1 MNAPAS
7 PLSST
12 RHCKIAILG
21 TGFSGLGMAIRLK
34 QQGEQDF
41 LLFEKEAGVGG
52 TWRVNSYPGCACD
65 VQSHLYSFSFEPNP
79 NWTRMF
85 APQPEIKAYL
95 EGCWNKYRLQ
105 DKTLLNSAV
114 SQLRW
119 DQARELW
126 LIDTVHGEHFT
137 AQFVV
142 SGMGALSTAAIPKVP
157 GIETFTGQVF
167 HSQQWNH
174 DYNLNGKRVAVIG
187 TGASAIQFVP
197 QIQKQVS
204 QLDLYQ
210 RTAPWIMPKPDRQ
223 ISARE
228 QQRFQRFPMLQKL
241 WRGLIYAV
249 LESRVI
255 GFALV
260 PRVMKLAEVV
270 SKAHIKKSIQ
280 DPALRAT
287 VTPHY
292 TMGCKRVLISND
304 YYPALAQANV
314 NVISEGVRE
323 IRANSIISNDGQERM
338 VDAIIFG
345 TGFTASDPLPR
356 GVLFGR
362 DGIDL
367 IDSWPQGPQA
377 YKGTMTSG
385 FPNLFFLMGPN
396 TGLGHN
402 SMIYMIE
409 SQIHYILGALSL
421 LKERNIDSLEP
432 KLEEQEAFNRK
443 LQSGLSNTVWNAGG
457 CTSWYLHPVSGRNN
471 LLWPDFTWRY
481 RLITRHFDPAAY
493 HFSRLNPAHPAQ
505 NFALNNASP
514 VETSL

>member
-1 MNAPAS
+1 MNAPVTPAVS
-7 PLSST
+7 P
-12 RHCKIAILG
+12 RHCKIAIIG
-21 TGFSGLGMAIRLK
+21 TGFSGLGMAIRLQ

-52 TWRVNSYPGCACD
+52 TWRVNNYPGCACD
-65 VQSHLYSFSFEPNP
+65 VQSHLYSFSFEQNP

-85 APQPEIKAYL
+85 APQPEIKNYL
-95 EGCWNKYRLQ
+95 EACWHKYQLQ
-105 DKTLLNSAV
+105 DKTMLNSAV
-114 SQLRW
+114 NQLRW
-119 DQARELW
+119 DEQGGLW
-126 LIDTVHGEHFT
+126 MIESANGEHFS

-157 GIETFTGQVF
+157 GIETFQGQVF

-174 DYNLNGKRVAVIG
+174 AYDLNGKRVAVIG

-197 QIQKQVS
+197 QIQKQVA

-228 QQRFQRFPMLQKL
+228 QLRFQRYPWLQKL
-241 WRGLIYAV
+241 WRGVIYGA

-255 GFALV
+255 GFAWA
-260 PRVMKLAEVV
+260 PKIMKLAELV

-280 DPALRAT
+280 DPTLRAT

-304 YYPALAQANV
+304 FYPALAQANV
-314 NVISEGVRE
+314 QVITTGIKE
-323 IRANSIISNDGQERM
+323 IRANSIITRDGQERAI
-338 VDAIIFG
+338 DTIIFG

-356 GVLFGR
+356 GLVFGR
-362 DGIDL
+362 DGMDL
-367 IDSWPQGPQA
+367 LDTWPLGPQA
-377 YKGTMTSG
+377 YKGTMTAG

-432 KLEEQEAFNRK
+432 KQEAQEAFNRK
-443 LQSGLSNTVWNAGG
+443 LQTGLADTVWNAGG
-457 CTSWYLHPVSGRNN
+457 CTSWYLHPISGRNN

-493 HFSRLNPAHPAQ
+493 HFSRLKPAHPAQ
-505 NFALNNASP
+505 NFALNSAQP
-514 VETSL
+514 LEVRQ